1 LSNGHPG
8 AFLREKRIL
17 SLNIDL
23 WGIPVEKP
31 LKDRQMAS
39 PFRPPEMGK
48 DFFGRPPPIGRAG
61 GCALIKTLTYF
72 LQLFDPLVDAL
83 SQLIPC

>member
-8 AFLREKRIL
+8 AFLGEKRIL
-17 SLNIDL
+17 SLNIDP
-23 WGIPVEKP
+23 WGIPVKKP

-48 DFFGRPPPIGRAG
+48 DFFGGPPPIGRAG